1 MALVEKVKTA
11 LRTSTSNTGLLFEI
25 GDLIVQA
32 KEDLAIAGIDVSDDT
47 MPLIER
53 AIILYAR
60 INFDLV
66 APDRDR
72 DERAYLMLKQHL
84 SLSED
89 YKAVVV

>member
-1 MALVEKVKTA
+1 MAIADKVKTA
-11 LRTSTSNTGLLFEI
+11 LRTKTTNADLLLGI
-25 GDLIVQA
+25 GDLIIQA
-32 KEDLAIAGIDVSDDT
+32 KEDLRIAGIDVSNDT
-47 MPLIER
+47 LPLIER

-72 DERAYLMLKQHL
+72 DERAYLMLKQHM

-89 YKAVVV
+89 YKAVV